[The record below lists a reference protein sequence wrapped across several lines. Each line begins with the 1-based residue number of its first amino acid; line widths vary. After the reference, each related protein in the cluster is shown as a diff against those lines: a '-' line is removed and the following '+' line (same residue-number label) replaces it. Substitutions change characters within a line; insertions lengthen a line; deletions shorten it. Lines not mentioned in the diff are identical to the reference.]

1 MSLFTNIT
9 SCARLSRWTLETKME
24 RCRIYINAGIG
35 NTTRSLLAE
44 VFTYNIYI
52 IQSKGHFTAM
62 EVHLRP
68 DEQRKSVG
76 SNI

>member
-1 MSLFTNIT
+1 MPVFPVGHWKQKKNGAVFT
-9 SCARLSRWTLETKME
+9 SMQALETPQGLCWQ
-24 RCRIYINAGIG
+24 RFLPI
-35 NTTRSLLAE
+35 T
-44 VFTYNIYI
+44 YI
-52 IQSKGHFTAM
+52 IQSKDHFTAM